1 MYNSIFFLKKI
12 LKVVYTSP
20 LYFDLLNC
28 SYSYTSEGMVGCF
41 GLFTHFVLSF
51 GEKLGHLEK
60 VLSKMSGIKQG
71 KEGKEFPAG
80 ETSR

>member
-1 MYNSIFFLKKI
+1 
-12 LKVVYTSP
+12 
-20 LYFDLLNC
+20 
-28 SYSYTSEGMVGCF
+28 MVGYF

-60 VLSKMSGIKQG
+60 VVSKMSGIKQG